1 MSISMWQSQRFMGE
15 QQDRVLS
22 ELLEWLHEHE
32 DVIMEYHMVAAREPD
47 GTQVY
52 MVAYRAKSPEPYP
65 FLT

>member
-1 MSISMWQSQRFMGE
+1 MWQSQRFVGD

-22 ELLEWLHEHE
+22 EVLEWLQEHE
-32 DVIMEYHMVAAREPD
+32 DVIMEFQVVLAHDSD

-52 MVAYRAKSPEPYP
+52 MVAYRAKSSDHHH